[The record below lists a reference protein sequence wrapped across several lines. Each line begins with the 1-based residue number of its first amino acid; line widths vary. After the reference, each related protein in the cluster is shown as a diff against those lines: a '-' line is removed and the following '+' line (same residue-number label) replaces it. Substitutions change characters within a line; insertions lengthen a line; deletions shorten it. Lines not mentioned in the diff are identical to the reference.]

1 MFAFGVWKLM
11 YLQQEQKY
19 VYSLEFVFQMQ
30 SIAVIEQPT
39 TSAFLLPFHQSFAY
53 PHSLYTKC
61 HISISTAPFEE
72 EKNHLCRGWMVLGY
86 WRWAEMS
93 AHLSSASP
101 NTSWRLTL
109 APQFCCVG
117 SLGEHA
123 TESFHGELATE
134 SLPWR
139 ACY

>member
-1 MFAFGVWKLM
+1 M

-30 SIAVIEQPT
+30 SIAVIEQPST
-39 TSAFLLPFHQSFAY
+39 AAFLLSFHQSFAY

-72 EKNHLCRGWMVLGY
+72 EKNHLCRGWMGLGY

-93 AHLSSASP
+93 AHLSSLSQP
-101 NTSWRLTL
+101 QHQL
-109 APQFCCVG
+109 APHVG
-117 SLGEHA
+117 AAILLRWPAGRACYGELAMESLPRRA
-123 TESFHGELATE
+123 CHGELAI
-134 SLPWR
+134 
-139 ACY
+139 